1 MSEGYQPPKIQFD
14 VKGNLKQHIVN
25 FIEIRNTAGTYG
37 DYLVKV
43 FIRSLRE
50 NVFDWYTNL
59 EPKSIDSW
67 ERLEQQ
73 LLNHFYN
80 TRRVISM
87 LELTKARQGEH
98 ELVVDFINR
107 QRSLSLNCKDRLNE
121 ISNIEMCI
129 QGMN

>member
-1 MSEGYQPPKIQFD
+1 M
-14 VKGNLKQHIVN
+14 N

-43 FIRSLRE
+43 FIRSLGE

-107 QRSLSLNCKDRLNE
+107 
-121 ISNIEMCI
+121 
-129 QGMN
+129 